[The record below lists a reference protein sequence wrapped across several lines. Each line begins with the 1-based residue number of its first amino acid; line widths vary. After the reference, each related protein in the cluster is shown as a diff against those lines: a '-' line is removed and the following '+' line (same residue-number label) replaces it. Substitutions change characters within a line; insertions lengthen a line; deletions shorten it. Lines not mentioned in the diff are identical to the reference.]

1 MPGVHQRPLGN
12 TGLSVGAIA
21 FGCWRFAGVDV
32 AKAAGRIETAL
43 DAGMTLIDTADVYG
57 LDNDCAWGAAEALL
71 GEVLAASPSLRD
83 RMVLATK
90 GGIQLARGIGLGVP
104 YDTSATRIREACDA
118 SLRRL
123 QTDRI
128 DLYQIHRPDLLAH
141 PAEVASA
148 LTDLVSSGKVRF
160 VGVSNHS
167 AAQVRALLAHLD
179 VPLATVQPELS
190 VAHLDPLDDG
200 VLDQAMELGLTP
212 LAWSPLA
219 GGCLVAD
226 PAPDARIANIQ
237 SVLDELAKTHDS
249 TRTAI
254 ALAFLLAH
262 PAGVIPIIGT
272 GRRDRILEAAAAADI
287 ALAKDDCYRLIAAAG
302 RVLP

>member
-1 MPGVHQRPLGN
+1 MLAPHHAGPDDAV
-12 TGLSVGAIA
+12 AD
-21 FGCWRFAGVDV
+21 GCGHVRNVQD
-32 AKAAGRIETAL
+32 
-43 DAGMTLIDTADVYG
+43 
-57 LDNDCAWGAAEALL
+57 
-71 GEVLAASPSLRD
+71 
-83 RMVLATK
+83 
-90 GGIQLARGIGLGVP
+90 
-104 YDTSATRIREACDA
+104 
-118 SLRRL
+118 
-123 QTDRI
+123 DRI

-141 PAEVASA
+141 PAEVALV

-219 GGCLVAD
+219 GGRLVAE
-226 PAPDARIANIQ
+226 PAPDTRIANIQ
-237 SVLDELAKTHDS
+237 SVLDELAKTHGS

-272 GRRDRILEAAAAADI
+272 GRPDRVLEAAAAADI
-287 ALAKDDCYRLIAAAG
+287 SLAKDDCYRLIAAAG